1 VRRSEVELT
10 TGDARLVIYGRDSIA
25 KHRNVPIMMAVR
37 VEGQE
42 AEFELT
48 RGECKDLR
56 DALIAALD
64 ATEGPANG

>member
-1 VRRSEVELT
+1 MELVS
-10 TGDARLVIYGRDSIA
+10 GHARLHVYGRDNRA
-25 KHRNVPIMMAVR
+25 KFNGEPIMVR
-37 VEGQE
+37 AALIDRNAE
-42 AEFELT
+42 AEFTLT